1 MLLLNSRFRGRHI
14 MDTLTKR
21 VNVQYINAK
30 LFTGLLIIGSLS
42 ACGSE
47 VKEHTNQVSYQ
58 TVVTQVL
65 ASQPSYQH
73 TQRYTGTIRSAN
85 TTGVGF
91 ELAGK
96 LNHIHVDSGNAV
108 TKGQKLAALDITLLQ
123 AEQAQLQASL
133 SQVLADINL
142 AQSTLKRTL
151 KLKLQNYVSEQQL
164 DETQQQVASLL
175 ANQQRLKASLHAT
188 TLKIEKSTLLAPFS
202 GKISQ
207 RHHNLGEVIS
217 LGSPVFT
224 LVGQTQQLAYIG
236 VPIEVAQSLKQAT
249 AVDVSVA
256 KRQYQGQIAG
266 ISAEVNPISRTVQ
279 LRISLPDDA
288 SILNGE
294 IAYLSL
300 DQQVLTQGYWV
311 PIAALT
317 DGIRGLWNLYTLSK
331 ADNSAEGK
339 YFQIERR
346 DVEVIYTN
354 EQQAYIKGAI
364 KDGDVIITQGLH
376 KLVVGQSVIPA
387 DAELARSL

>member
-1 MLLLNSRFRGRHI
+1 
-14 MDTLTKR
+14 
-21 VNVQYINAK
+21 
-30 LFTGLLIIGSLS
+30 
-42 ACGSE
+42 
-47 VKEHTNQVSYQ
+47 
-58 TVVTQVL
+58 
-65 ASQPSYQH
+65 
-73 TQRYTGTIRSAN
+73 
-85 TTGVGF
+85 
-91 ELAGK
+91 
-96 LNHIHVDSGNAV
+96 
-108 TKGQKLAALDITLLQ
+108 
-123 AEQAQLQASL
+123 
-133 SQVLADINL
+133 
-142 AQSTLKRTL
+142 
-151 KLKLQNYVSEQQL
+151 
-164 DETQQQVASLL
+164 
-175 ANQQRLKASLHAT
+175 
-188 TLKIEKSTLLAPFS
+188 
-202 GKISQ
+202 
-207 RHHNLGEVIS
+207 
-217 LGSPVFT
+217 
-224 LVGQTQQLAYIG
+224 
-236 VPIEVAQSLKQAT
+236 
-249 AVDVSVA
+249 VDVSVA

-331 ADNSAEGK
+331 SANDQEGK